1 MHNNPCNFYECIFV
15 FSLLFTTNSQWFVF
29 SMLTS
34 FSNKHINAQ
43 CMQIL
48 GLNNAITCIFINT
61 EYCSV
66 CSCICLFSLHRG
78 WGRSGLAVIQGFAGA
93 PRTWRSPRTESAF
106 ICHGYHEGRCFISP
120 TRGYWKKTQCAD
132 CVRGATRRTSER
144 TILPFVSPSFI
155 CLFFRM
161 YIILEQVAWH

>member
-1 MHNNPCNFYECIFV
+1 MHNNPCIFYVCIFV

-78 WGRSGLAVIQGFAGA
+78 RGQQWTGCHSGFCRRSQDMAISSDGERLHLPRISWGKVLYFPHTRLLEENAMRWLCSRGHEENLRAND
-93 PRTWRSPRTESAF
+93 SP
-106 ICHGYHEGRCFISP
+106 
-120 TRGYWKKTQCAD
+120 
-132 CVRGATRRTSER
+132 
-144 TILPFVSPSFI
+144 I
-155 CLFFRM
+155 CLSIFHLF
-161 YIILEQVAWH
+161 VF

>member
-1 MHNNPCNFYECIFV
+1 MHNNPCIFYVCIFV

-78 WGRSGLAVIQGFAGA
+78 RGRQWTGCHSGFCRRSQDMAISSDGERLHLPRISWGKVLYF
-93 PRTWRSPRTESAF
+93 
-106 ICHGYHEGRCFISP
+106 P
-120 TRGYWKKTQCAD
+120 TRGCWKKTRCAD

-155 CLFFRM
+155 CLFLGCTL
-161 YIILEQVAWH
+161 Y